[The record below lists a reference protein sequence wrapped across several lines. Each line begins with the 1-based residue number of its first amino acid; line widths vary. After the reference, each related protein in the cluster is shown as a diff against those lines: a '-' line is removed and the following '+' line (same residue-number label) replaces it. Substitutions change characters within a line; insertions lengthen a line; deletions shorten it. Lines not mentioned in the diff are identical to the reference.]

1 MSAPWESPSYLI
13 RAPQMG
19 YFQTARFGR
28 QREKSEI
35 SEKIL
40 PCRPLEFPLH
50 SATQVDWPLR
60 KLQHISN
67 QLAIN
72 QIHSLY
78 TTIRFSCSGDC
89 TRRHC
94 LKSDSTNL
102 AIEGEAV
109 DRAAQKML
117 LDVAYTYGTGVTTAG
132 FYVNLRTSDRRRK
145 DTRIVSNDVLS

>member
-1 MSAPWESPSYLI
+1 VHGAGANNLNILVKAVLFNFAGCAPLESSSYLFM
-13 RAPQMG
+13 APPRG
-19 YFQTARFGR
+19 YFKTARFGR
-28 QREKSEI
+28 RREKSEI

-109 DRAAQKML
+109 DRAAQKMPYMMS
-117 LDVAYTYGTGVTTAG
+117 AT
-132 FYVNLRTSDRRRK
+132 
-145 DTRIVSNDVLS
+145 